1 MPYQQKPATDSG
13 DRAQFNLRI
22 DHLETSPGETAM
34 LNIKTAVAL
43 AAATFAIGCTQKND
57 TTGPMDPNS
66 VTVFTLS
73 VQPGSVTG
81 CILGDP
87 SMTRPMTLTVKNDT
101 AEILTAGGIH
111 YGLDRVAPNVYA
123 GGYRFK
129 IRADLSVRP
138 KRLLVTS
145 NDEACRW
152 EATAP

>member
-1 MPYQQKPATDSG
+1 
-13 DRAQFNLRI
+13 
-22 DHLETSPGETAM
+22 M
-34 LNIKTAVAL
+34 LKVKAAAAL
-43 AAATFAIGCTQKND
+43 AAAIFVAGCTEKNA
-57 TTGPMDPNS
+57 TAPSAAGPMDPNS

-87 SMTRPMTLTVKNDT
+87 SMTRPMTLTVSNNT

-145 NDEACRW
+145 NDDACRW

>member
-1 MPYQQKPATDSG
+1 
-13 DRAQFNLRI
+13 
-22 DHLETSPGETAM
+22 M
-34 LNIKTAVAL
+34 LKVKAAAAL
-43 AAATFAIGCTQKND
+43 AAAIFVAGCTEKNA
-57 TTGPMDPNS
+57 TAPGAAGPMDPNS

-101 AEILTAGGIH
+101 AEILTAGGVH

>member
-1 MPYQQKPATDSG
+1 
-13 DRAQFNLRI
+13 
-22 DHLETSPGETAM
+22 M
-34 LNIKTAVAL
+34 LKVKAAAAL
-43 AAATFAIGCTQKND
+43 AAAIFVAGCTEKNA
-57 TTGPMDPNS
+57 TAPSAAGPMDPNS

-87 SMTRPMTLTVKNDT
+87 SMTRPMTLTVSNNT